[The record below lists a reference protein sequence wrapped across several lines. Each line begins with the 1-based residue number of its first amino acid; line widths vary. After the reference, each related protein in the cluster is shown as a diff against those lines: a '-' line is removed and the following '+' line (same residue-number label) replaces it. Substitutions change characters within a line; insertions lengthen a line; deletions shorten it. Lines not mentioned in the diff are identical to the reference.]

1 MTISEFALFVLAAN
15 VTIDNPSLRT
25 ELTHAKSIMQNYTG
39 NSFYFYQQVESPS
52 SVYLFGEWASID
64 QHVNQFATSPENM
77 AAIGSLLGYV
87 TPQWAFHADV
97 SHADLPLPVTAADKA
112 KALCGDYVLS
122 FAQYNVQDGKKA
134 DFQAAYDAGKG
145 YLENYLTEGKMNGGW
160 RIDTADGQE
169 EFVLLAPFKNVQQ
182 DFDFAKTKGWA
193 QWDQIRG
200 TLNSTDVKHVRLLDL

>member
-77 AAIGSLLGYV
+77 AAVRRLRAELRAVQRAGREEGR
-87 TPQWAFHADV
+87 
-97 SHADLPLPVTAADKA
+97 LPGRV
-112 KALCGDYVLS
+112 
-122 FAQYNVQDGKKA
+122 
-134 DFQAAYDAGKG
+134 
-145 YLENYLTEGKMNGGW
+145 
-160 RIDTADGQE
+160 
-169 EFVLLAPFKNVQQ
+169 
-182 DFDFAKTKGWA
+182 
-193 QWDQIRG
+193 
-200 TLNSTDVKHVRLLDL
+200 